1 MAAPRWMIATTFAL
15 LAPAL
20 SFAQEPSKTL
30 TQMLVGLG
38 PLPGARAQSVAPTY
52 MIGLEVK
59 PANSSVS
66 WRIMTEFWQSSYRHC
81 AVSPCD
87 QFAFSNLDSWG
98 ESSGFGLQAI
108 GVRPFGKSRIQP
120 YLFGGAG
127 LYSLRSTNFSPQ
139 LIATNPITLG
149 NPALY
154 QRSEVTPSLIWGSGF
169 NARIWRANLFGEARL
184 PLWSGRGGFVR
195 GPQAPI
201 MFGLRF

>member
-1 MAAPRWMIATTFAL
+1 MIATTFAL

-20 SFAQEPSKTL
+20 SFAQEPPKTL

-38 PLPGARAQSVAPTY
+38 PLPGARAQSVVPAY

-59 PANSSVS
+59 PASSRVT
-66 WRIMTEFWQSSYRHC
+66 WRIMTEAWQSQYHHC
-81 AVSPCD
+81 AEACD
-87 QFAFSNLDSWG
+87 QFARSSLDSWG
-98 ESSGFGLQAI
+98 KSSSFGLQAI

-127 LYSLRSTNFSPQ
+127 LYSLRSTDYSPQ

-149 NPALY
+149 NPVLNR
-154 QRSEVTPSLIWGSGF
+154 RSEVTPSLIWGTGF
-169 NARIWRANLFGEARL
+169 NARIRRANLFGEARL
-184 PLWSGRGGFVR
+184 PLWTGRGGFQQ